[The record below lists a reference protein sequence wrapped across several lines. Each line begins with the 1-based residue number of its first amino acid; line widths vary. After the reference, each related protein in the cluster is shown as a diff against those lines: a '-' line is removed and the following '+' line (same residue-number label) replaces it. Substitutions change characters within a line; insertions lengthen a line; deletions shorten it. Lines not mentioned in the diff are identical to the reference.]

1 MKKRRGPTAAR
12 TGGDLPSPRL
22 QAVGPQIED
31 RKSQTAHTGPYG
43 RAGRMA
49 ANPRPPAGLL
59 NRSAVRRLALD
70 LVAQAGRREVITRVG
85 ETVYADLA
93 AGIRRRLR
101 TLIDQHPSAFRTLE
115 T

>member
-31 RKSQTAHTGPYG
+31 RKSQTAHTG
-43 RAGRMA
+43 GRMA